1 MLVVLTCGI
10 SNVLAR
16 DAKPKK
22 PSHRAF
28 REGMFALTKLDS
40 VKIVMLGDS
49 ITAAGLWN
57 EITGCPSLANR
68 GISGDDSAGVLQRLD
83 EIIKLKPAAVFLMI
97 GINDLHAKV
106 PPETIAEN
114 VRLTVQKLSE
124 AGAHVFLTFTLP
136 VVQHYE
142 RKLNPKVDEL
152 NAAYKKLAGQLDVDL
167 VDLRDKVSTESGALR
182 NELSMDGLHLT
193 AEGYRVWR
201 DAIAP
206 LVDRYCASS

>member
-1 MLVVLTCGI
+1 MLAMLTCGI

-16 DAKPKK
+16 DSKPKK
-22 PSHRAF
+22 PSYRTF
-28 REGMFALTKLDS
+28 REGMFALTKFDS

-49 ITAAGLWN
+49 ITAAAQWN

-83 EIIKLKPAAVFLMI
+83 EVIKLKPAAVFFMI
-97 GINDLHAKV
+97 GINDLHANV

-114 VRLTVQKLSE
+114 VRLTVQKLSK
-124 AGAHVFLTFTLP
+124 AGAHVLLTFTLP
-136 VVQHYE
+136 VVQHYA
-142 RKLNPKVDEL
+142 RKLNSKVDEL
-152 NAAYKKLAGQLDVDL
+152 NAAYKRVARQLDVNL

-182 NELSMDGLHLT
+182 NELSTDGLHLT

-206 LVDRYCASS
+206 LVEKYCASS